1 MMLFQNGTTW
11 QFAGRKEGE
20 VNKLERRRK
29 KKKKEAE
36 TTFKCLKEAVAV

>member
-20 VNKLERRRK
+20 VNKLERRK

-36 TTFKCLKEAVAV
+36 TTFNCLKEAVAV